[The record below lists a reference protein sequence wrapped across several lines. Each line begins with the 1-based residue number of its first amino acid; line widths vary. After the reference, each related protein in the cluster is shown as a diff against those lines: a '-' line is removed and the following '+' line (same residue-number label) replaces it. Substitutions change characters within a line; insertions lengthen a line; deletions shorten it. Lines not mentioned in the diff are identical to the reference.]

1 MPASARV
8 ESKIPSKF
16 FEWKSAS
23 FLGMKPSF
31 KEGYLLSVSEIILV
45 SFGANWARLE
55 EGWADL
61 PAWGCCR
68 VFGEF
73 DFFQEAWLL
82 STTAA
87 PNVCA
92 VDSKPKISMSFNL
105 PASV

>member
-31 KEGYLLSVSEIILV
+31 KEGYLLSVSEMILV
-45 SFGANWARLE
+45 LFGLREMGRAAGL
-55 EGWADL
+55 ADL
-61 PAWGCCR
+61 PARRCKW

-73 DFFQEAWLL
+73 DFFPDSRLL